1 MPSDHSAQKIRSE
14 VVQSQEVG
22 IACCSAVRAGP
33 SFEAIVGIVAE
44 VAGGQVAALWGDAGE
59 ATLAG

>member
-1 MPSDHSAQKIRSE
+1 M

-33 SFEAIVGIVAE
+33 SFEAIVGTVAE
-44 VAGGQVAALWGDAGE
+44 VAGERSAALWGGAGE
-59 ATLAG
+59 ATLAD